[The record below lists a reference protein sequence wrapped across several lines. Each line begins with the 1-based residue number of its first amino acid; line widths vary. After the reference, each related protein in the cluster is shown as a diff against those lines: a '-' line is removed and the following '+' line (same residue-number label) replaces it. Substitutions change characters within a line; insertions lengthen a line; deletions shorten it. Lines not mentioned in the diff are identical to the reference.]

1 MLKQTTKVVVQPSGH
16 MLAEATRMST
26 DSFLK
31 YQESNGH
38 YNNTQHSHLIGKL
51 GELAVE
57 CWFQDKCESSDPLEV
72 LEWQWANID
81 SAFRFPHRE
90 HDYDISYQ
98 GTRYEVKTWSLVHWE
113 KWGRCVAK
121 NQMPALLRKADRI
134 IWCTYDHEK
143 NLVELHG
150 WNQPATLSSIPTKD
164 TGPANG
170 RKVTNHQVPLRMIYG
185 MERL

>member
-72 LEWQWANID
+72 L
-81 SAFRFPHRE
+81 
-90 HDYDISYQ
+90 
-98 GTRYEVKTWSLVHWE
+98 K
-113 KWGRCVAK
+113 
-121 NQMPALLRKADRI
+121 
-134 IWCTYDHEK
+134 
-143 NLVELHG
+143 
-150 WNQPATLSSIPTKD
+150 
-164 TGPANG
+164 
-170 RKVTNHQVPLRMIYG
+170 IY
-185 MERL
+185 L